1 MKDFLIEFLKDILT
15 SESNGIKLSFLFKMP
30 PTVLRKKMLLI

>member
-1 MKDFLIEFLKDILT
+1 MGDLPIEFLKDILT

-30 PTVLRKKMLLI
+30 PTVLREKKCC